1 MGDGWRDRSNTA
13 ATLRSEFDAAGF
25 PWLSYHGLRRAAV
38 TALADH
44 LPIRAVADYAGHKSI
59 RTTLDNYIG
68 RSAISAEVAKYL

>member
-1 MGDGWRDRSNTA
+1 
-13 ATLRSEFDAAGF
+13 
-25 PWLSYHGLRRAAV
+25 V

-68 RSAISAEVAKYL
+68 RSAISADFRTGGWGNPDAACHPVDLG